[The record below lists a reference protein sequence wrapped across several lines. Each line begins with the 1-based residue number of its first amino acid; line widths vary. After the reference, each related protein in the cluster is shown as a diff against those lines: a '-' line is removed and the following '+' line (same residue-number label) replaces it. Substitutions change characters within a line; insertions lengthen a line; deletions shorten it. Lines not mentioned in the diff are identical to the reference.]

1 MFTLNDAVR
10 SSLYGA
16 LYHSAFVLRCTG
28 EWPSRARNSSIGILF
43 ILSISVSVLM
53 ASSPVL

>member
-28 EWPSRARNSSIGILF
+28 ECPSRARKSSIGILF
-43 ILSISVSVLM
+43 ILSISVSIG
-53 ASSPVL
+53 SYIS